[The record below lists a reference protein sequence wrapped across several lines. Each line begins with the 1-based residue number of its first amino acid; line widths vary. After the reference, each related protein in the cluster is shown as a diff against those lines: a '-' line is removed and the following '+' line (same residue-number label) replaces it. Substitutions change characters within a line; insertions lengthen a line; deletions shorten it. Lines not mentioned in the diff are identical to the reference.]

1 MKCDSYCRI
10 IPPVQTEQLSI
21 GELADAAG
29 ITRRAVRFYVQ
40 EGLVAPPAGKGR
52 GAHYEPSHLER
63 LRKVMELQ
71 ESGYSLD
78 AIKRLLEGKKVA
90 APVAPARPAIRASLS
105 AELWTRVKIMEG
117 VEIHF
122 DARRHQPEVEKLL
135 ELREALRSAFDS
147 KGEGDD
153 IDSPAD

>member
-1 MKCDSYCRI
+1 
-10 IPPVQTEQLSI
+10 VETEQLTI

-29 ITRRAVRFYVQ
+29 ISRRAVRFYVQ
-40 EGLVAPPAGKGR
+40 EGLVPPPSGKGR
-52 GAHYEPSHLER
+52 GSHYEQSHLER

-78 AIKRLLEGKKVA
+78 AIRRLLEGKKVGP
-90 APVAPARPAIRASLS
+90 PVAPARPAIRASLS

-117 VEIHF
+117 VELHF

-135 ELREALRSAFDS
+135 QLREAIRSTFDN
-147 KGEGDD
+147 KEPPTGVGNGTNGK
-153 IDSPAD
+153 AD